1 MKVLLIIFV
10 VVSLVG
16 LMVLAWQSRKMLKQV
31 VEENNQRPKQVRAR
45 QLHPKL
51 QQQQKNKK

>member
-1 MKVLLIIFV
+1 MKILLMIFV
-10 VVSLVG
+10 VVSLIVLVG
-16 LMVLAWQSRKMLKQV
+16 LAWQSRKMLKQV
-31 VEENNQRPKQVRAR
+31 VDENNKRPKQVRER